1 MVYCLLYYIL
11 DAMDD
16 PDENSEK
23 IEYFLFCF
31 ERGLGSWFCMFVCLF
46 VLRDDNTQNKMMHT
60 SDEYIIC
67 YTTITGIF

>member
-11 DAMDD
+11 DAIDD

-31 ERGLGSWFCMFVCLF
+31 ERGLGSWFLYVCLF
-46 VLRDDNTQNKMMHT
+46 VLRDDNNQNKMMHT